1 MTMSRKPPPATPQ
14 ARTQPIIKPK
24 AATLLGNTTVTQADV
39 PAAPSQKA
47 TRQPRIKPK

>member
-1 MTMSRKPPPATPQ
+1 MTNSRKPPAAESD

-24 AATLLGNTTVTQADV
+24 VQEAMALADV
-39 PAAPSQKA
+39 PPVPTKKA

>member
-1 MTMSRKPPPATPQ
+1 MTTSRKPPSPTTD

-24 AATLLGNTTVTQADV
+24 VAEPVTLLTDV
-39 PAAPSQKA
+39 PPAPTQKA